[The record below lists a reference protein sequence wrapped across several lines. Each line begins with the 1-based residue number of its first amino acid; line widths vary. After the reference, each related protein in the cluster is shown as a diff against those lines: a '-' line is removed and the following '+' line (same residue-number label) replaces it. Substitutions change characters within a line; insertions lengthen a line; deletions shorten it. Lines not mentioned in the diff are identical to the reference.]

1 MMKIGMFDSGV
12 GGLTVLK
19 SVRDAYE
26 NVDIV
31 YLGDTARVPYGI
43 KSKETIINYAK
54 ESASFLMS
62 QNVDMIL
69 IACNSVSANAMEVL
83 QEMFDIPI
91 VGVIEAGVEA
101 ALKSSKTKQVGI
113 IGTSAT
119 INSNKYQERLE
130 AFNIKTYA
138 KACPLFVPIV
148 EEKLINT
155 DISKRVVEFY
165 LKEFKDLKDVDTIIL
180 GCTHYPLLEK
190 DIKEFLPHINLVS
203 SSDAIVSYIK
213 DIIKNE
219 GNATTELYFTDISD
233 NTAKLVE
240 YIMGQKYE
248 LKYISVESL
257 SLNC

>member
-1 MMKIGMFDSGV
+1 MKIGMFDSGV

-19 SVRDAYE
+19 SVRDAYDK
-26 NVDIV
+26 VDIV

-54 ESASFLMS
+54 ESANFLVN

-69 IACNSVSANAMEVL
+69 IACNSVSANAMDVL

-91 VGVIEAGVEA
+91 VGVIEAGVQA

-113 IGTSAT
+113 IGTTAT
-119 INSNKYQERLE
+119 INSNKYQEYLR
-130 AFNIKTYA
+130 AFNINTYA

-155 DISKRVVEFY
+155 DISRKTVEFY
-165 LKEFKDLKDVDTIIL
+165 LKEFKELKDIDTIIL

-219 GNATTELYFTDISD
+219 GNASIELYFTDISE
-233 NTAKLVE
+233 NTSKLVE
-240 YIMGQKYE
+240 YIMGKKYE
-248 LKYISVESL
+248 SKYINVETL

>member
-1 MMKIGMFDSGV
+1 MKIGMFDSGV

-19 SVRDAYE
+19 SVRDTYDK
-26 NVDIV
+26 VDIV

-43 KSKETIINYAK
+43 KSKETIITYAK
-54 ESASFLMS
+54 ESANFLIS

-69 IACNSVSANAMEVL
+69 IACNSVSANAMDVL
-83 QEMFDIPI
+83 QETFDIPI
-91 VGVIEAGVEA
+91 IGVIEAGVEA
-101 ALKSSKTKQVGI
+101 AVKSSKTKHVGI
-113 IGTSAT
+113 IGTTAT

-130 AFNIKTYA
+130 AFNIKTYG

-155 DISKRVVEFY
+155 DISKKTVEFY
-165 LKEFKDLKDVDTIIL
+165 LKEFKDIKDIDTIIL

-203 SSDAIVSYIK
+203 SSDAIVSYAK

-219 GNATTELYFTDISD
+219 GNAYTELYFTDISE
-233 NTAKLVE
+233 NTSKLVE
-240 YIMGQKYE
+240 YIMGKKYD
-248 LKYISVESL
+248 LKYINVETL

>member
-1 MMKIGMFDSGV
+1 MKIGMFDSGV

-19 SVRDAYE
+19 SVRKVYDK
-26 NVDIV
+26 VDIV

-43 KSKETIINYAK
+43 KSKETIITYAK
-54 ESASFLMS
+54 ESANFLIN
-62 QNVDMIL
+62 QNVDVIL
-69 IACNSVSANAMEVL
+69 IACNSVSANAMEAL

-101 ALKSSKTKQVGI
+101 ALKSSKTKHVGI

-155 DISKRVVEFY
+155 DISKKRWSF
-165 LKEFKDLKDVDTIIL
+165 I
-180 GCTHYPLLEK
+180 
-190 DIKEFLPHINLVS
+190 
-203 SSDAIVSYIK
+203 
-213 DIIKNE
+213 
-219 GNATTELYFTDISD
+219 
-233 NTAKLVE
+233 
-240 YIMGQKYE
+240 
-248 LKYISVESL
+248 
-257 SLNC
+257 

>member
-155 DISKRVVEFY
+155 DISKRTVEFY